1 MQKYAKKFAYIKKLL
16 YLCTEIKKQDGAATR
31 NSGKKVM
38 ITKTKT
44 ENGYSYKTNHYT
56 RNDKRDFK
64 YALLQVLKEGK
75 IGIIKLANSESQMR
89 AHVNRWWY
97 SHAIAVEIESGK
109 VLWEKVRA

>member
-1 MQKYAKKFAYIKKLL
+1 M
-16 YLCTEIKKQDGAATR
+16 YLCTRFQKQTNQRWRQHHKNG
-31 NSGKKVM
+31 NKIV

-44 ENGYSYKTNHYT
+44 ENGYTYKTNHYT

-64 YALLQVLKEGK
+64 YALLQVLREGK

-89 AHVNRWWY
+89 THVNRWWY

-109 VLWEKVRA
+109 VLWEKVRE